1 MRYCSNGPLNG
12 PDGRG
17 CWLKLKGLGMKK
29 QLERFR
35 FLFRWE
41 FFLLALLIFQIFVF
55 GTLNPRF
62 LRPQVLFGS
71 INDFLSICIISL
83 FVTFVLIT
91 GGIDIQAGSIVG
103 LSSVMVGILWQQAGM
118 NIWLACFCA
127 ILAGMTCGLFSG
139 FLVAY
144 AKVQAMVVTLG
155 GSFFYAGVA
164 VTLTRIARVEAY
176 RGITGFPQSFTG
188 FSSLRIHGIPFQ
200 FIIFL
205 VLVLISFI
213 LLHRT
218 KYGRYVYLCGI
229 NQNAAEYS
237 GINSRLIIM
246 STYMLTGM
254 SAALAGVILTSY
266 LGTAKADFG
275 RELTLP
281 IITAVVL
288 GGTAISGGRGTVIGT
303 ALAAL
308 VIGVMRFGLS
318 MVGVFSQYQDIPIG
332 ILLVIAVG
340 IRGLA
345 SGFSLSALFNRRS
358 QFPVVNRIKNQ

>member
-1 MRYCSNGPLNG
+1 
-12 PDGRG
+12 
-17 CWLKLKGLGMKK
+17 MKK
-29 QLERFR
+29 TLNWGR

-41 FFLLALLIFQIFVF
+41 FFLLVLLFLEIMLF
-55 GTLNPRF
+55 GSLNPRF

-91 GGIDIQAGSIVG
+91 GGIDIQAASIVG
-103 LSSVMVGILWQQAGM
+103 LASVTVGILWQQAGM

-127 ILAGMTCGLFSG
+127 ILAGMACGLLSG

-144 AKVQAMVVTLG
+144 ARVQAMVVTLG
-155 GSFFYAGVA
+155 GSFLYAGVA
-164 VTLTRIARVEAY
+164 VTLTRIAKVEAY
-176 RGITGFPQSFTG
+176 KGISGFPRSFTA
-188 FSSLRIHGIPFQ
+188 FSSLRVSGIPFQ

-205 VLVLISFI
+205 ILVLISFI

-218 KYGRYVYLCGI
+218 KYGRYVFLCGV
-229 NQNAAEYS
+229 NPVAAEYS
-237 GINSRLIIM
+237 GINSRLVIM
-246 STYMLTGM
+246 STYILTGM
-254 SAALAGVILTSY
+254 SAALAGIILTSY

-288 GGTAISGGRGTVIGT
+288 GGTSILGGRGTVIGT

-318 MVGVFSQYQDIPIG
+318 MVGIVPQYQDIPVG
-332 ILLVIAVG
+332 ILLIIAVG

-345 SGFSLSALFNRRS
+345 SGFSVSALSKRFR
-358 QFPVVNRIKNQ
+358 FPVVNRIKDK

>member
-1 MRYCSNGPLNG
+1 MKNPL
-12 PDGRG
+12 D
-17 CWLKLKGLGMKK
+17 KA
-29 QLERFR
+29 RF
-35 FLFRWE
+35 FLRWE
-41 FFLLALLIFQIFVF
+41 FFLVALLLLEILIF
-55 GTLNPRF
+55 GSLNPRF
-62 LRPQVLFGS
+62 LRPRVLLGS

-91 GGIDIQAGSIVG
+91 GGMDIQGGSIVG
-103 LSSVMVGILWQQAGM
+103 LSSVMLGILWQQAGM
-118 NIWLACFCA
+118 NIWFACVCA
-127 ILAGMTCGLFSG
+127 ILAGMICGLFSG

-144 AKVQAMVVTLG
+144 AKVQSMVVTLG

-164 VTLTRIARVEAY
+164 VTLTKIAKVEAY
-176 RGITGFPQSFTG
+176 KGISGFPQSFIA
-188 FSSLRIHGIPFQ
+188 FSSFQFFGIPFQ
-200 FIIFL
+200 FIIFVAL
-205 VLVLISFI
+205 VIISFI

-237 GINSRLIIM
+237 GINARLVIM

-254 SAALAGVILTSY
+254 GAALAGIILTSY

-288 GGTAISGGRGTVIGT
+288 GGTSTLGGRGTVIGT

-318 MVGVFSQYQDIPIG
+318 MVGIVPQYQDIPVG
-332 ILLVIAVG
+332 ILLIIAVAM
-340 IRGLA
+340 RGMA
-345 SGFSLSALFNRRS
+345 ADLSISAFLRKSR
-358 QFPVVNRIKNQ
+358 FPVVNRIKND

>member
-1 MRYCSNGPLNG
+1 
-12 PDGRG
+12 
-17 CWLKLKGLGMKK
+17 MKK
-29 QLERFR
+29 PFEFGKI
-35 FLFRWE
+35 FFRWE
-41 FFLLALLIFQIFVF
+41 IFLLALLILQIMIF
-55 GTLNPRF
+55 GHLNPRF

-118 NIWLACFCA
+118 NIWLACIFA
-127 ILAGMTCGLFSG
+127 ILSGMACGLLSG
-139 FLVAY
+139 FLVAFI
-144 AKVQAMVVTLG
+144 KVPAMVVTLG

-164 VTLTRIARVEAY
+164 VTMTRIAGVEAY
-176 RGITGFPQSFTG
+176 RGISGFPQSFIG
-188 FSSLRIHGIPFQ
+188 FSNMRINGIPFQ
-200 FIIFL
+200 LIIF
-205 VLVLISFI
+205 VIMAFIAFI

-218 KYGRYVYLCGI
+218 RYGRYVYLCGI
-229 NQNAAEYS
+229 NPNAAEYS

-246 STYMLTGM
+246 STYVLTGM
-254 SAALAGVILTSY
+254 SAALAGIILTSY

-288 GGTAISGGRGTVIGT
+288 GGTSILGGRGTVIGT

-318 MVGVFSQYQDIPIG
+318 MIGVFPQYQDIPVG
-332 ILLVIAVG
+332 MLLIIAVG
-340 IRGLA
+340 IRGLS
-345 SGFSLSALFNRRS
+345 SGFSLSAFLKKSR
-358 QFPVVNRIKNQ
+358 FPVVNRINNK